1 MMNRMQMNPMQ
12 LFQMLQG
19 SQNPQQMFQQMLQ
32 QNPQMSSALSQIQN
46 STQGANPRDVAM
58 QLAKQRGMS
67 EQQVMSMFNALNRK

>member
-1 MMNRMQMNPMQ
+1 MMNPMQ
-12 LFQMLQG
+12 MFQMLRG
-19 SQNPQQMFQQMLQ
+19 SNNPQQMFQNMLM

-67 EQQVMSMFNALNRK
+67 EQEVMNMFNSLNRK